1 MFTFLLIIV
10 ITNATESI
18 NNTEER
24 NREIIRTQIK
34 SNQYKRMY
42 NEYNVHLKSETDVK
56 PPASINVPTKPE
68 SQGVQPLSQ
77 DGNSQTT
84 QPHGHEGEQHNE
96 QQPIPER
103 QPHPYNEHQPMPEQ
117 NPHPHNEK
125 QPHVEQDQQKQYHN
139 EHQPMPEKQQ
149 SDQNNEQH
157 NEHQPPVPH
166 DNTPKN
172 DTPKNTDSQNNNNQ
186 NINNN
191 QNNQSDNTN
200 QNNQQDDKKNESKD
214 KNKEK
219 DN

>member
-1 MFTFLLIIV
+1 MFIFILIIV

-24 NREIIRTQIK
+24 SREIIHTQIE

-42 NEYNVHLKSETDVK
+42 NKYNFHLKSETDVK

-68 SQGVQPLSQ
+68 SQGVQPLRQ

-117 NPHPHNEK
+117 NPHPHNEQ
-125 QPHVEQDQQKQYHN
+125 QPPVEQDQQKQYHN
-139 EHQPMPEKQQ
+139 EHQPIPEKQQ

-157 NEHQPPVPH
+157 NEHQPP
-166 DNTPKN
+166 
-172 DTPKNTDSQNNNNQ
+172 
-186 NINNN
+186 
-191 QNNQSDNTN
+191 
-200 QNNQQDDKKNESKD
+200 KNESKD
-214 KNKEK
+214 KNKEI
-219 DN
+219 DNGTKTTSSSDSSEIKADDDINNHKNLDGTSNIFIILSVTIILLFF